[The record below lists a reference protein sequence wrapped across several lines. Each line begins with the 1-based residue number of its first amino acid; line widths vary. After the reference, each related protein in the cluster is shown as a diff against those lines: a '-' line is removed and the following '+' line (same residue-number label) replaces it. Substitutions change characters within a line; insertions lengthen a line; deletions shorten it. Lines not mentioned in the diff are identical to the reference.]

1 MCSDDNQLSVQLPL
15 SLSLRFELLE
25 QMRNPRAPI
34 HLAKPESSELGLGL
48 GLGFVL
54 EAVHQQRVPVAL
66 RTDNSPL
73 QKTALMHACFGGLGN
88 EPSESGR

>member
-1 MCSDDNQLSVQLPL
+1 MYNCL
-15 SLSLRFELLE
+15 SLFPSVSNYWNRCATPVRQFISDILL
-25 QMRNPRAPI
+25 
-34 HLAKPESSELGLGL
+34 ELGLGL

-54 EAVHQQRVPVAL
+54 EPVHQQRVPVAL

-73 QKTALMHACFGGLGN
+73 QKAALMHACFGGLGN